1 MNGHVATVH
10 EGKKQFK
17 CAICDVKFGHKSHL
31 NQHVITVHEGKK
43 KFKCNI
49 FNANFGEKNKSH
61 IRTLKSAVQEPGK
74 PNEMEVVFS

>member
-1 MNGHVATVH
+1 MCH
-10 EGKKQFK
+10 
-17 CAICDVKFGHKSHL
+17 CDVKFGHKSHL

-61 IRTLKSAVQEPGK
+61 IRTLKNAVQEPGK
-74 PNEMEVVFS
+74 PNEMEVFFS